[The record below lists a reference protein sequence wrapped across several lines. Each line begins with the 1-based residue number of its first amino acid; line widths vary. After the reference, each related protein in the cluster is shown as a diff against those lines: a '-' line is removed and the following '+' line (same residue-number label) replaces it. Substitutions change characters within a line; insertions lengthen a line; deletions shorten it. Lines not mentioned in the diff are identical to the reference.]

1 MSHASPLRR
10 FFRHLATDHG
20 SVRRVFPDAA
30 LSRIEALI
38 GGVLR
43 RPRDPAHVASDV
55 VDMRRAIAAER
66 GEQDHWNLK
75 DAAGG
80 LIDIEF
86 IAQYLQLVHAAAVPE
101 LLDSSTVR
109 VLEKAARAGVLAP
122 ADAEVLRPAARLYHD
137 LTQVLR
143 LCVTGPFNPKTAGA
157 GLLRLLARAGD
168 VPDFATLEADLIET
182 QARVRQCFEGLIGTP

>member
-1 MSHASPLRR
+1 MALTRARVIAGSPA
-10 FFRHLATDHG
+10 FKT
-20 SVRRVFPDAA
+20 
-30 LSRIEALI
+30 RIEALI

-157 GLLRLLARAGD
+157 GLLRLVARAGD

-182 QARVRQCFEGLIGTP
+182 QARVRKCFEGLIGTP